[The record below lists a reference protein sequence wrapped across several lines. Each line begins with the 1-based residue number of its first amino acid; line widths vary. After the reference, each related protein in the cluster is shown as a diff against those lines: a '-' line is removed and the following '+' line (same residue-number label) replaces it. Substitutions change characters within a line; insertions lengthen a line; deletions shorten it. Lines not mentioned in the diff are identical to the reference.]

1 MNKKEFKITDEE
13 IKRLYLEGNSLADIA
28 KIAQNT
34 KGYMALRKKLHDLG
48 VSTTRDMKRYRYKL
62 SESNKK
68 YSLDNDA
75 FSCIDSQEKAYWLG
89 FIMADGYNHETKSCV
104 AIRIQQED
112 SGLLEKLKIFLKTD
126 TPIYEVNKNTANGKL
141 GKYSELNICSLKFS
155 ESLAKLGCVQGKTY
169 LLEFPNIEEK
179 YYSHFI
185 RGYFDGDGCISITSR
200 KDRVRGKQYQ
210 LNFVGKESVI
220 LKIQEIIC
228 NNTGVVKT
236 KLRDRG
242 TSFAKAISWCGRRV
256 CKKILDYLYTDATIY
271 LERKYNKY
279 LQLGNP
285 AE

>member
-1 MNKKEFKITDEE
+1 MNKKEFKITDKE

-28 KIAQNT
+28 KIAQDT
-34 KGYMALRKKLHDLG
+34 KGYMALRRRLQDLG
-48 VSTTRDMKRYRYKL
+48 VSTTKDMKRYRYKL
-62 SESNKK
+62 SGSGKK
-68 YSLDNDA
+68 YSLDSDV
-75 FSCIDSQEKAYWLG
+75 FLCIDSPEKAYWLG

-104 AIRIQQED
+104 SVRIQQED
-112 SGLLEKLKIFLKTD
+112 SDLLKKLKTFLKTNA
-126 TPIYEVNKNTANGKL
+126 PIYEINRSTIKGKL
-141 GKYSELNICSLKFS
+141 GKYSELNICSPKFS
-155 ESLAKLGCVQGKTY
+155 ENLAKLGCIQGKTY

-185 RGYFDGDGCISITSR
+185 RGYFDGDGCISIVPR
-200 KDRVRGKQYQ
+200 RDRVNCKQYQ

-228 NNTGVVKT
+228 NSTGVSRT
-236 KLRDRG
+236 KLRNKE
-242 TSFAKAISWCGRRV
+242 TSFAKAISWSGRLV
-256 CKKILDYLYTDATIY
+256 CKRILDYLYTDATIY